1 MKELKNFKSHYLAAA
16 YKLAMALLKH
26 PESAA
31 EMCQLSTKKM
41 ISDLEVDNDVDTNFF
56 MSEYSYFCD
65 RMWQD
70 VTGLIEF
77 YLETLDN
84 SNIKINVKLNKN
96 KYVTQANKV
105 FTYVLA
111 NRKYESNQFSDKAA
125 TLLGEIHYQTHVKQ
139 LM

>member
-1 MKELKNFKSHYLAAA
+1 MKELKNFKSHFLAAA
-16 YKLAMALLKH
+16 YKLAIALLKH

-41 ISDLEVDNDVDTNFF
+41 ISDLELDNDVDTNLF

-65 RMWQD
+65 RIWQD

-84 SNIKINVKLNKN
+84 SNIKINVKLNKK

-105 FTYVLA
+105 FAYVLE
-111 NRKYESNQFSDKAA
+111 NRELEGSQFSDIAA
-125 TLLGEIHYQTHVKQ
+125 TLLGEIHYQIHVKR
-139 LM
+139 LS